1 MDLVNILITG
11 GGGILLGY
19 IFKYLT
25 QTNNNKTNEYVKVI
39 NMQRHDITKLN
50 NRVEMLRQ
58 EMAEKEKLLTL
69 LESSTWDS
77 PFSYWLKDKQGYYI
91 YVNKSFEY
99 EYKVTDVIDKTD
111 VDLFGEEAAKKYVA
125 HDQLLLKSDKDYMIF
140 TDEME
145 GKITYKWKR
154 KAGNLVIGVAGL
166 DVKNICDDDIENL
179 VVEKK

>member
-19 IFKYLT
+19 IFKYLI
-25 QTNNNKTNEYVKVI
+25 QNKQNKSNEYINII

-50 NRVEMLRQ
+50 NKVERLRE
-58 EMAEKEKLLTL
+58 EMSEKEKLLTL
-69 LESSTWDS
+69 LESSSWDS

-91 YVNKSFEY
+91 YVNKSFEH
-99 EYKVTDVIDKTD
+99 EYGVTDVIDKSD

-125 HDQLLLKSDKDYMIF
+125 HDKLLLSSDRDYMIF

-145 GKITYKWKR
+145 GKVTYKWKR
-154 KAGNLVIGVAGL
+154 KAGSLVIGVAGL
-166 DVKNICDDDIENL
+166 DVKNICEENESKE
-179 VVEKK
+179 VRD